1 MRILGGGRVLWL
13 PLILTDDKDIK
24 AICPLIHAGQ
34 AEAAM
39 QVVFDPRGGGPQ
51 PGLVVTE
58 ITPSGWMVLRAS
70 LGKSEGEA

>member
-1 MRILGGGRVLWL
+1 MGILGGGRVLRL

-24 AICPLIHAGQ
+24 AICPLTQAGQ

-51 PGLVVTE
+51 PGLVVTG
-58 ITPSGWMVLRAS
+58 ITPSGWMALRVF
-70 LGKSEGEA
+70 LGEGEE